1 MLNMDTDVKLY
12 RILYRINK
20 NKIKNYHYF
29 IARDAKD
36 AVSIEVS
43 MTKIKGVRN
52 LRILNVDKWDKYRDK
67 WMPESSLVKEEIEDY
82 NSNFELT
89 RETIWAKIKNLK
101 K

>member
-29 IARDAKD
+29 IAKDAKD
-36 AVSIEVS
+36 AVGIEVS

-82 NSNFELT
+82 NSNFELA

-101 K
+101 N